1 MRNKGIQIIGNP
13 ADGELRDFLIKVTRN
28 ASGQIVTGL
37 QIGNTENQNKALI
50 LIANKGEF
58 FYEPTL
64 GVAIDELLL
73 DNDYLRKSH
82 QIVEELDKDN
92 YKVKEVT
99 LQKNKPIQ
107 IIGNY
112 E

>member
-13 ADGELRDFLIKVTRN
+13 AEGELRDLAVKAVRN
-28 ASGQIVTGL
+28 SLGQIVTGL

-64 GVAIDELLL
+64 GVAIDELVL

-92 YKVKEVT
+92 YKVKEVK
-99 LQKNKPIQ
+99 LQENKPIQ
-107 IIGNY
+107 ILGTY